1 MQNNQKDTLTT
12 WLKDAYAMEQGIVEI
27 LERQIDQAEADGML
41 EAVGKM
47 REHLTLTKI
56 HADRVQSCLE
66 QLGEDVS
73 KVKSGIANVLGAVQ
87 GMTTAMANDRMLK
100 NAMGS
105 FAIEHFEISA
115 YLANAEAARAL
126 GYEDIAQVCESIIQE
141 EQEMADWLE
150 AQLPIVT
157 RHILMTTSA
166 EGR

>member
-1 MQNNQKDTLTT
+1 MKNHQKDTLTT

-41 EAVGKM
+41 QAAAKM
-47 REHLTLTKI
+47 REHLTLTKT
-56 HADRVQSCLE
+56 HADRVRSCLE